1 MNFGNHI
8 AMSSFDV
15 SKQSFPGLTPQAKGK
30 KWSKPLS
37 VDLDQP
43 QPLISYDK
51 FLIVQG
57 TGGAPLS
64 RQSPFVI
71 QKYFGDTE
79 SIKRLRSG
87 DYLIETKSEKQSQ
100 NYLQMKKMGDCDIK
114 VKPHTALNQVKGVI
128 QSDSLKYG
136 VTKEQLIQELK
147 GIGVVDCYFHQKKQE
162 DGSFANN
169 GRVTLT
175 FKGQQRPMRL
185 SICGWLHCKVF
196 DYIPSPM
203 RCFQCH
209 RFGHTSKNCKNT
221 KRCGNC
227 GDDDHG
233 DCDRPSHC
241 VNCDGDHAAYDRDC
255 PQWKMEK
262 EIQTIKAKNNIS
274 YSEAKKQ
281 VAFTKVTQEKS
292 YAVAAKP
299 SPEANNAIQTLTNT
313 MQAVVNQ
320 VKQLSNKIDLLSQR
334 IDAVEKQT
342 KREIPKKRKPEVD
355 TDENPVNAI
364 RSKRISID
372 TRDDTLEEVMLS
384 SEYAEEYVMA
394 VEEMEKVNNIPPK
407 TASQESDKDKTSINT
422 KPPGPPKPG
431 LSGTGKDTPLPPR
444 GRGYQPWNQSK
455 TGITKPKNGQKGDRP
470 KGVTSRKK

>member
-1 MNFGNHI
+1 MKNP
-8 AMSSFDV
+8 DV
-15 SKQSFPGLTPQAKGK
+15 NEQSFSGLTPQAAGRNRPT
-30 KWSKPLS
+30 PLR
-37 VDLDQP
+37 VDLGQP
-43 QPLISYDK
+43 QPMTSFDK
-51 FLIVQG
+51 FLVVKG
-57 TGGAPLS
+57 TGGAELS
-64 RQSPFVI
+64 KQSPFVI
-71 QKYFGDTE
+71 QKYFGSCE
-79 SIKRLRSG
+79 SVKRLRSG
-87 DYLIETKSEKQSQ
+87 DYLIGTKSEQQSLSYQ
-100 NYLQMKKMGDCDIK
+100 DMKKAGDCLIE
-114 VKPHTALNQVKGVI
+114 VKPHSGLNQIKGVI
-128 QSDSLKYG
+128 HSDGLKYG
-136 VTKEQLIQELK
+136 MTREQLNNELK
-147 GIGVVDCYFHQKKQE
+147 DQGVVDCYFHQKKHQ
-162 DGSFANN
+162 DGSTTNN

-175 FKGQQRPMRL
+175 FQGQQRPAKVE
-185 SICGWLHCKVF
+185 ICGYLHCKVF
-196 DYIPSPM
+196 EYIPNPM
-203 RCFQCH
+203 RCFHCH
-209 RFGHTSKNCKNT
+209 RFGHTSKNCKST

-227 GDDDHG
+227 GDDHHG

-292 YAVAAKP
+292 YAVAAQP

-320 VKQLSNKIDLLSQR
+320 VKQLSNKIDLLSKR

-342 KREIPKKRKPEVD
+342 KPEVQKKRKPEVD

-431 LSGTGKDTPLPPR
+431 LSGTGKDTPLLPR

-455 TGITKPKNGQKGDRP
+455 TGITKPKIGQKGDRP